1 MARDVLHERDGALAD
16 ARDRHRTLFHRLERA
31 DMITGITVG
40 PDPVA
45 SHEVIH
51 YIYDTTDGRIVAS
64 YHLLGAPSSVPERS
78 AALLREAAQHA
89 GLAPEYLNVL
99 EVSPRAA
106 VPGPGGPRRLRV
118 DPAGRRLVSQQL
130 IPIRHARA

>member
-1 MARDVLHERDGALAD
+1 M
-16 ARDRHRTLFHRLERA
+16 T
-31 DMITGITVG
+31 TGITAG
-40 PDPVA
+40 PDRAA

-51 YIYDTTDGRIVAS
+51 YIYDTRDGRIITS

-89 GLAPEYLNVL
+89 GVPPEYLDVL
-99 EVSPRAA
+99 EVSPRAVA
-106 VPGPGGPRRLRV
+106 PGPGGPRRLRV
-118 DPAGRRLVSQQL
+118 DPAGRSLVSQQL